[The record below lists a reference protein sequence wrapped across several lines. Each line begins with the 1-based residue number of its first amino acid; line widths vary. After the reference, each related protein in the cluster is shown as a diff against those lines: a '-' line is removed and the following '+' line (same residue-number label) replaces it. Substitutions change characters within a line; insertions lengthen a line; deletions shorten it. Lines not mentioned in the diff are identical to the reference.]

1 MLRRRTSTQGQR
13 GFTLIEVLVTLVVVS
28 VGLLGFAGLLTK
40 SIAAN
45 RQAYMRSQASILAHD
60 LSERMRA
67 NRAGTLLGAYSMTDK
82 NSAAGDDALD
92 WVAQLGNALP
102 AGDATVSTG
111 SSGDGVTVRITIR
124 WTDGQ
129 DYAFNTQTTL

>member
-60 LSERMRA
+60 LGERMRA
-67 NRAGTLLGAYSMTDK
+67 NRAGTLMGAYSMTDK

-111 SSGDGVTVRITIR
+111 SSGDGVTVTITIR

>member
-1 MLRRRTSTQGQR
+1 MLTQRAFQRGQR

-28 VGLLGFAGLLTK
+28 VGLLGFAGLLTN

-67 NRAGTLLGAYSMTDK
+67 NRAGTLVGAYSMADK
-82 NSAAGDDALD
+82 GSATGNDALD
-92 WVAQLGNALP
+92 WVGLVGNALP
-102 AGDATVSTG
+102 DGDATVSTG
-111 SSGDGVTVRITIR
+111 ASGDGVTVTITIR
-124 WTDGQ
+124 WTDGNA
-129 DYAFNTQTTL
+129 YSFTTQTTI